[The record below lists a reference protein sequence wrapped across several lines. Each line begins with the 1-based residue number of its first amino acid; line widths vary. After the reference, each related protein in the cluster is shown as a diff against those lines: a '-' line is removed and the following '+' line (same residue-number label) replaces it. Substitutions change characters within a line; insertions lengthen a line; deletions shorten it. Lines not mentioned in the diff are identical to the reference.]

1 MQICYANLKNVFF
14 NNELN
19 PMCLGNPN
27 KLIIAHLNIN
37 PLEYKL
43 NLQEVKLIF
52 SWSWKQKVTKA
63 SNWVNL
69 KLMPLIGHFGLIS
82 IAAVAVLFCP
92 KRYTRKT
99 DRLRKTSNLYV
110 VSTYVELNL
119 RNQKRLISCSYYSN
133 KPIIS
138 QHMESLRKNMA
149 LYSSTC
155 ESSTFLCEFDADV
168 EHTTSKGFC
177 NLYFLSRLINKST
190 CWKNASKV
198 CYINFIAT
206 NSLKYF

>member
-19 PMCLGNPN
+19 PMCLANPN

-69 KLMPLIGHFGLIS
+69 KLMPLIDHFGLIS

-110 VSTYVELNL
+110 VSTYVELNM

-168 EHTTSKGFC
+168 EHTPSKGFC
-177 NLYFLSRLINKST
+177 NLYSLSSLINKST

-198 CYINFIAT
+198 CYINFTAT